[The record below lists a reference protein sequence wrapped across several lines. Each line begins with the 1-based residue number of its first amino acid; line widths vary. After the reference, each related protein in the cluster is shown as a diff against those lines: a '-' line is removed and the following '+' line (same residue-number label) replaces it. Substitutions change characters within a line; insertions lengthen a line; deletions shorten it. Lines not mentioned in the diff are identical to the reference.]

1 MLRIQYCRALHASPS
16 LFKPTGARATATAA
30 AAAAAASFFLL
41 GLTQGRAQAA
51 NEDQQKTQPAEMTTS
66 QMSKSADSAAPENW
80 ALHGQIT
87 NVTQGHRRFTSPYS
101 GTNSLIA
108 NGRIEETTDIT
119 LYAGVR
125 LWRGVEFWINPE
137 IDQGFGLSNTVGM
150 AGFPSGEAYK
160 IGANVPYPR
169 LPRAF
174 LRQVI
179 PLGGESVKTES
190 AANQLGGTKAANNVT
205 LTVGKF
211 SVTDIFDT
219 NTYAHDPRGDFLN
232 WSIID
237 AGAFDYA
244 ADAWGFTYG
253 AAAEWT
259 QDQRTLRG
267 GVFQLSR
274 VPNGK
279 IVNVDFSQYML
290 VTELEQRYQMRGHP
304 GKVKLLA
311 FVNRG
316 RMGAYRD
323 AVQLAQQ
330 TGDTPDTGLVRRF
343 ASRPGVAINVEQELA
358 PDLGGFLR
366 ASLNNGTKEAYEFT
380 EINRSLS
387 GGLSLKGDRWGRHDD
402 TFGVAGVINGL
413 SGDAR
418 HYFAKGG
425 IGILIGDGD
434 LRYGAEKILETY
446 YSMRVNPYV
455 TLAVNYQ
462 HVNNPAYNRD
472 RGPVSIFGLRAHAEF

>member
-1 MLRIQYCRALHASPS
+1 MIRIQNRGVPHASS
-16 LFKPTGARATATAA
+16 LLFTSVSATVVATSILMFGLTPGGARAAT
-30 AAAAAASFFLL
+30 
-41 GLTQGRAQAA
+41 
-51 NEDQQKTQPAEMTTS
+51 EEQQKVKPAEMITS
-66 QMSKSADSAAPENW
+66 QVSKPADDTAPEDW
-80 ALHGQIT
+80 ALHGQVT
-87 NVTQGHRRFTSPYS
+87 NVTQSHPRFTSPYS

-108 NGRIEETTDIT
+108 NGRTEETTDIT

-125 LWRGVEFWINPE
+125 LWRGAEFWINPE

-169 LPRAF
+169 LPRVF

-179 PLGGESVKTES
+179 PLSGELVKMES
-190 AANQLGGTKAANNVT
+190 SANQLAGSKAANNVT
-205 LTVGKF
+205 LTIGKF

-259 QDQRTLRG
+259 QDAWTLRG
-267 GVFQLSR
+267 GVFQLSK

-304 GKVKLLA
+304 GKAKLLA

-323 AVQLAQQ
+323 ALQLAQLA
-330 TGDTPDTGLVRRF
+330 GDTPDTGLVRRF
-343 ASRPGVAINVEQELA
+343 ASRPGVTINLEQELA
-358 PDLGGFLR
+358 PDLGMFLR

-380 EINRSLS
+380 EINRSIS
-387 GGLSLKGDRWGRHDD
+387 GGLSLKGGRWGRDDD
-402 TFGVAGVINGL
+402 TFGLAGVVNGL
-413 SGDAR
+413 SSDAR
-418 HYFAKGG
+418 RYFANGG
-425 IGILIGDGD
+425 IGILIGDGGQT
-434 LRYGAEKILETY
+434 YGAEKVLETY
-446 YSMRVNPYV
+446 YSMRVNRHV

-472 RGPVSIFGLRAHAEF
+472 RGPVSIFGVRAHAEF

>member
-1 MLRIQYCRALHASPS
+1 MIRIQNRGVPHASS
-16 LFKPTGARATATAA
+16 LLFTSVSATVVATSILMFGLTPGGARAAT
-30 AAAAAASFFLL
+30 
-41 GLTQGRAQAA
+41 
-51 NEDQQKTQPAEMTTS
+51 EEQQKIKPAEMITS
-66 QMSKSADSAAPENW
+66 QVSKPADDTAPEDW
-80 ALHGQIT
+80 ALHGQVT
-87 NVTQGHRRFTSPYS
+87 NVTQGHPRFTSSYS

-108 NGRIEETTDIT
+108 NGRTEETTDIT

-125 LWRGVEFWINPE
+125 LWRGAEFWINPE

-169 LPRAF
+169 LPRVF

-179 PLGGESVKTES
+179 PLSGELVKMES
-190 AANQLGGTKAANNVT
+190 SANQLAGSKAANNVT
-205 LTVGKF
+205 LTIGKF

-259 QDQRTLRG
+259 QDAWTLRG
-267 GVFQLSR
+267 GVFQLSKI
-274 VPNGK
+274 PNGK

-304 GKVKLLA
+304 GKAKLLA

-323 AVQLAQQ
+323 ALQLAQLA
-330 TGDTPDTGLVRRF
+330 GDTPDTGLVRRF
-343 ASRPGVAINVEQELA
+343 ASRPGVAINLEQELA
-358 PDLGGFLR
+358 PDLGMFLR

-380 EINRSLS
+380 EINRSIS
-387 GGLSLKGDRWGRHDD
+387 GGLSLKGGRWGRDDD
-402 TFGVAGVINGL
+402 TFGLAGVVNGL
-413 SGDAR
+413 SSDAR
-418 HYFAKGG
+418 RYFANGG
-425 IGILIGDGD
+425 IGILIGDGGQT
-434 LRYGAEKILETY
+434 YGAEKVLETY
-446 YSMRVNPYV
+446 YSMRVNRHV

-472 RGPVSIFGLRAHAEF
+472 RGPVSIFGVRAHAEF